1 MKQLEYKIEYLT
13 DTNTDDIHQDNYAV
27 EDELVEGEAF
37 EDKSKYKDYD
47 PVRLYLKEMS
57 TLPLLSREEELYLA
71 KKIKIVSRLLHR
83 KVLSFDYALEN
94 YLRILEDVDSE
105 SDLVQFIE
113 TTVTKDQTKNERIE
127 QIRGIANEIRDMLKD
142 NQRDYDKIG
151 KGTVSKPAKLRVLR
165 KILSRKRKS
174 IRHLEAVHI
183 RTETILPV
191 MRQLLDTLSEI
202 VKQTEGHK
210 GSNYKREI
218 YRSFSDNAHEI
229 KILLTTPLA
238 ETKKAVDT
246 INSIYYEY
254 ASARKRF
261 SEGNLRLVVSIAK
274 KYRKRGLAFHDLIQE
289 GNTGLMR
296 AIDKYDYRMGFKFS
310 TYATWWIKQA
320 IIRAID
326 DKARTVRIP
335 VHMTEV
341 INKTSQVFKNIHKDL
356 DRKSKIEAI
365 AKEAKIPVSEVF
377 RVFRVASRPISL
389 ENPISTDGETM
400 FEDFIQDKKAE
411 SPVSTAHQSLLREQ
425 LQNVLQTLTYRER
438 EVIKLRFGIEDGY
451 THTLE
456 EIGKRFNIT
465 RERIRQIEAIA
476 LRKLQHPL
484 RSRKLE
490 GFLEGVTTN

>member
-1 MKQLEYKIEYLT
+1 MDQLEYKIEYLT
-13 DTNTDDIHQDNYAV
+13 DTNTDDVNQEHYAT
-27 EDELVEGEAF
+27 EDELIEGEAF
-37 EDKSKYKDYD
+37 EEKVKYKDYD

-83 KVLSFDYALEN
+83 KVLGYDYALEN

-113 TTVTKDQTKNERIE
+113 TTITKDQSKNERIE
-127 QIRGIANEIRDMLKD
+127 HIRDIADKIRDMLKD
-142 NQRDYDKIG
+142 NQKDYEKIG
-151 KGTVSKPAKLRVLR
+151 KGAIPKPVKSRYLNR
-165 KILSRKRKS
+165 ILSRKRKS
-174 IRHLEAVHI
+174 IRYLESIHI

-191 MRQLLDTLSEI
+191 MRQLLDTLSEVI
-202 VKQTEGHK
+202 RLEANHKSINYRKEFYKNFPHNTHEVKLLIGTPLV
-210 GSNYKREI
+210 
-218 YRSFSDNAHEI
+218 EI
-229 KILLTTPLA
+229 KKAA
-238 ETKKAVDT
+238 ET
-246 INSIYYEY
+246 INLIYNEY
-254 ASARKRF
+254 ASARRRF

-341 INKTSQVFKNIHKDL
+341 INKTSQVFKNVHKDN
-356 DRKSKIEAI
+356 DRKTKIEAI

-411 SPVSTAHQSLLREQ
+411 SPVSTAHQSLLKEQ
-425 LQNVLQTLTYRER
+425 LQNVLKTLTFRER
-438 EVIKLRFGIEDGY
+438 EVIKLRFGIDDGY

>member
-1 MKQLEYKIEYLT
+1 MDQLEYKIEYLT
-13 DTNTDDIHQDNYAV
+13 DTNTDDINQENYVA
-27 EDELVEGEAF
+27 EDDLIEGEAF
-37 EDKSKYKDYD
+37 EEKVKYKDYD

-57 TLPLLSREEELYLA
+57 TLPLLSREEELHLA

-83 KVLSFDYALEN
+83 KVLSYDYALEN

-113 TTVTKDQTKNERIE
+113 TTITKDQSKNERIE
-127 QIRGIANEIRDMLKD
+127 QIRDIAEKIRGMLKD
-142 NQRDYDKIG
+142 NQRDYEKIG
-151 KGTVSKPAKLRVLR
+151 KGTIPKSVKSRFLN

-174 IRHLEAVHI
+174 IRYLEAIHI

-191 MRQLLDTLSEI
+191 MKQLLDTLSEI
-202 VKQTEGHK
+202 VRLEARHK
-210 GSNYKREI
+210 GSNYKKEL
-218 YRSFSDNAHEI
+218 YKNFPHNAHEV
-229 KILLTTPLA
+229 KVLVTAPLV
-238 ETKKAVDT
+238 EIKKAADT
-246 INSIYYEY
+246 INFVYCEY

-341 INKTSQVFKNIHKDL
+341 INKTSQVFKNIHKDN

-411 SPVSTAHQSLLREQ
+411 SPVSTAHQSLLKEQ
-425 LQNVLQTLTYRER
+425 LQNVLKTLTFRER
-438 EVIKLRFGIEDGY
+438 EVIKLRFGIDDGY